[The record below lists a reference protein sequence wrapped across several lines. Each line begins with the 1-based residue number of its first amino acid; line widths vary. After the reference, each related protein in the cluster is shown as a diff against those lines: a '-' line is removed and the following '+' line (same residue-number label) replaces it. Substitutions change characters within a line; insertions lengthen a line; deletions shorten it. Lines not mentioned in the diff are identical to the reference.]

1 MESDE
6 IPIPFWIERGQ
17 ETTPFLSFFNSST
30 FTSVTLQLV
39 ARKLL
44 HGAILTRVVPFW
56 RNCTKQIETKSLPQL
71 DGVPFNGCRNQRK
84 D

>member
-1 MESDE
+1 MKFPSH
-6 IPIPFWIERGQ
+6 FG
-17 ETTPFLSFFNSST
+17 SST
-30 FTSVTLQLV
+30 AKKQRHSLVFPTLQLSPPLRMPLV

-56 RNCTKQIETKSLPQL
+56 RNCTKQLETKSLPQL